1 VVSKISC
8 FLTVVILFLF
18 FVGTSLNFELVGAQN
33 SYADLINDGWSL
45 INHGMPNEAIL
56 VYDEILRKDPKHV
69 DALIGK
75 GVALK
80 NLQKFEEA
88 KNSLDAA
95 LKLEPDS
102 LSVNVERLFVL
113 QYLKDHDEIRRS
125 LVEILGPNLDR
136 IPYFYNVNCH
146 TCFGHVPFLFPMRDT
161 DDYIGSVQIKMRDS
175 NDNLVGVIESD
186 LIYYPNHPI
195 FDSSLSEY
203 PVSRTLE
210 KDGKVYEMRKIVTKE
225 MKPVAQ
231 LLFLNSISLFVNIN
245 FTNVEEGTIEKGKV
259 PVTFLFGVNM
269 GIAIE
274 DGDHFVT
281 EWEIG
286 KKI

>member
-1 VVSKISC
+1 MINKNIC
-8 FLTVVILFLF
+8 FLMAAILFLF
-18 FVGTSLNFELVGAQN
+18 FVGTSLNLELVNAQN
-33 SYADLINDGWSL
+33 SPADLLNQGKSL
-45 INHGMPNEAIL
+45 VNHGMPNEAIL

-125 LVEILGPNLDR
+125 LVEILGPNLEK
-136 IPYFYNVNCH
+136 IEYFDNPSCFS
-146 TCFGHVPFLFPMRDT
+146 CFGSVPFLHPMRDT
-161 DDYIGSVQIKMRDS
+161 DDYIGSVHFEMRDS

-245 FTNVEEGTIEKGKV
+245 FTNVEDGTIEKGKV

-269 GIAIE
+269 GIAVE

>member
-33 SYADLINDGWSL
+33 SYVDLIIQGASL
-45 INHGMPNEAIL
+45 IDHGMPNEAIL
-56 VYDEILRKDPKHV
+56 IFDEILSEDPKHV
-69 DALIGK
+69 TALIGK
-75 GVALK
+75 GIALK
-80 NLQKFEEA
+80 HLQKFEEA
-88 KNSLDAA
+88 RNFLDAA
-95 LKLEPDS
+95 LKLEPD
-102 LSVNVERLFVL
+102 NVYAKIERLDVL
-113 QYLKDHDEIRRS
+113 RYLKDHDEIRRS
-125 LVEILGPNLDR
+125 LVEILGPNLEK
-136 IPYFYNVNCH
+136 IEYFDNPRCFS
-146 TCFGHVPFLFPMRDT
+146 CFGYVPFLNPMRDT
-161 DDYIGSVQIKMRDS
+161 DDYIGSVHFEMRDS

-225 MKPVAQ
+225 MKPVEQ
-231 LLFLNSISLFVNIN
+231 SLFLNSISLFVNIN
-245 FTNVEEGTIEKGKV
+245 FTNVEDGTIEKGKV
-259 PVTFLFGVNM
+259 QVTFLFGVNM
-269 GIAIE
+269 GIAVE

>member
-1 VVSKISC
+1 MVSKISC

-102 LSVNVERLFVL
+102 LSVNAERLFVL

-125 LVEILGPNLDR
+125 LVEILGPNLKK
-136 IPYFYNVNCH
+136 IEYFDNP
-146 TCFGHVPFLFPMRDT
+146 TCFACFGSVPFLHPMRDT
-161 DDYIGSVQIKMRDS
+161 DDYIGSVHFEMRDS
-175 NDNLVGVIESD
+175 NDNLVGVVESD
-186 LIYYPNHPI
+186 LIWYPTHPI
-195 FDSSLSEY
+195 FDSSLSKH

-210 KDGKVYEMRKIVTKE
+210 KDGNIYEMRKFIVKYDVNMDLNE
-225 MKPVAQ
+225 I
-231 LLFLNSISLFVNIN
+231 FLNKITAHGGIGGVKIN
-245 FTNVEEGTIEKGKV
+245 FLTAT
-259 PVTFLFGVNM
+259 NM
-269 GIAIE
+269 GIAVE
-274 DGDHFVT
+274 EGDHFVA
-281 EWEIG
+281 EFEIG